1 MVVCAAIS
9 LVSHRASCAD
19 LTVPSM
25 YGTVQE
31 AIDAANAGDVIL
43 IAPGT
48 YAGPFFI
55 SGKELT
61 LRGVAGPLET
71 ILTGEGTHRVLT
83 LQGVPAGTVIEGLTI
98 ADGAHSDATGSGG
111 VMSIGSS
118 ATIRNCRFVR
128 NRSLGCYPASAWG
141 AAAYY
146 GEGGSALLENCA
158 FVENSAAYSGS
169 GVYQYLSGSIAIRNC
184 DFARNAT
191 GGHGVGGSPCN
202 YTDNGTIHLQ
212 NEGGTVSA
220 VIEGCRF
227 SETIGYGAMAISCWS
242 PGGVIGLNVSNC
254 RFVLPIVV
262 PSPNVPYEPIPTVA
276 VSGYSYSSG
285 NSATLALN
293 EYCGYVQ
300 SHFFPAGY
308 ALSVIDGTS
317 MEGCP
322 SPDVDGDGLTTGK
335 ELAAV
340 LSSWGSVGTGLP
352 QDFDMDG
359 LVDGNDL
366 SRVLSGWQ

>member
-1 MVVCAAIS
+1 MF
-9 LVSHRASCAD
+9 
-19 LTVPSM
+19 
-25 YGTVQE
+25 GTVQE

-48 YAGPFFI
+48 YPGPFSV

-98 ADGAHSDATGSGG
+98 ADGAHSEQRGAGALTSVD
-111 VMSIGSS
+111 SS

-128 NRSLGCYPASAWG
+128 NRSLGCYPASAWC

-146 GEGGSALLENCA
+146 GQGGSTLLENCA

-169 GVYQYLSGSIAIRNC
+169 GVYQYLSGSITIRNC

-220 VIEGCRF
+220 VIEYCRF
-227 SETIGYGAMAISCWS
+227 SETIGYGAMAINCFS
-242 PGGVIGLNVSNC
+242 PGGVIDLHVTACWFVS
-254 RFVLPIVV
+254 PILIES
-262 PSPNVPYEPIPTVA
+262 PSEPPYPIPMAA
-276 VSGYSYSSG
+276 VSGFAYSGG
-285 NSATLALN
+285 NSAALGLN
-293 EYCGYVQ
+293 QSCGYDL
-300 SHFFPAGY
+300 SHYFEAGY
-308 ALSVIDGTS
+308 ALSTTQDTS
-317 MEGCP
+317 VEACP